1 MRMDEHTH
9 GTLRF
14 WREST
19 PTHDIKFAAGKL
31 QTPGTVDRQRD
42 VVAQRAVS
50 KGRGHDAGHLI
61 AHQFG
66 GPEAPYNLSIQNY
79 QQNQGGG
86 TYWDLEQRWAGP
98 LKSGVGVDVTVREMS
113 RKGEDRP
120 YHRHVSWLET
130 HKDSLVLGEIDFVN
144 TVSPKGR
151 VAEGVAFRIIWR
163 NVSELFGVVSALR
176 RNASQ
181 TEAATNMATIH
192 KQNQIFTTIVGATL
206 GSREG
211 TLVLPRRSSGLSST
225 PNSSQTLR
233 HIAIKA
239 TDSALW
245 RHVECSRRLCREA
258 CFQETV

>member
-1 MRMDEHTH
+1 
-9 GTLRF
+9 
-14 WREST
+14 
-19 PTHDIKFAAGKL
+19 
-31 QTPGTVDRQRD
+31 
-42 VVAQRAVS
+42 
-50 KGRGHDAGHLI
+50 
-61 AHQFG
+61 
-66 GPEAPYNLSIQNY
+66 
-79 QQNQGGG
+79 
-86 TYWDLEQRWAGP
+86 
-98 LKSGVGVDVTVREMS
+98 MS

-225 PNSSQTLR
+225 PNSSQNTTP
-233 HIAIKA
+233 HS
-239 TDSALW
+239 DQSY
-245 RHVECSRRLCREA
+245 RHVVCDISCRRYFVIICRKLFPCGSWWRGQRKPVNVRYRAFGCSNHTLKVGGCVRSRMDPKCASARRSG
-258 CFQETV
+258 